1 MVAAGVGNGLTGV
14 SKEKAHSSLWTR
26 SPALGTRIVGN
37 TDSSAS
43 SLSSAM
49 TPAATP
55 PHTAAPTVSSTHP
68 LLLSRPM
75 SATHYAHALKA
86 RRARSAVGLRLPPG
100 APPSA
105 PTLRMPIKSAAGT
118 NDGRKGQSCSPGAT
132 CVGSRRAWS
141 CRRCDLRKNALRAEQ
156 ELSVV

>member
-1 MVAAGVGNGLTGV
+1 VVVAGVGNGLTGV

-49 TPAATP
+49 TPAAAP
-55 PHTAAPTVSSTHP
+55 PHTAAPTVPSTAP
-68 LLLSRPM
+68 LRLSHPM
-75 SATHYAHALKA
+75 SATQCAHALKA
-86 RRARSAVGLRLPPG
+86 RRARSAVGPSLPPG

-105 PTLRMPIKSAAGT
+105 PTQRIPIKSAAGT
-118 NDGRKGQSCSPGAT
+118 TDGRKDQSCSPRASAHVAVPGGLGVAGA
-132 CVGSRRAWS
+132 VIQG
-141 CRRCDLRKNALRAEQ
+141 L
-156 ELSVV
+156 